1 MCVHVHIHVCNVG
14 LAFGFLWFELPVMII
29 AIVIYL
35 GGGGGRLGGGII
47 LTLQGHTAFLRFDPC
62 AL

>member
-35 GGGGGRLGGGII
+35 GGGGQVGGG
-47 LTLQGHTAFLRFDPC
+47 GHNFHTTRPYCFPQI
-62 AL
+62 